1 MAVSRSLGVPVGG
14 CSSVGGY
21 NCEVRIQCI
30 VAELCVNS
38 SGGAGGSVVGTS
50 RESGTSICRT
60 WACGCVRVRCFVA
73 GLGVRML
80 G

>member
-21 NCEVRIQCI
+21 NCEMQIRCI
-30 VAELCVNS
+30 VAELCVS
-38 SGGAGGSVVGTS
+38 SSGAGGSIVGTS
-50 RESGTSICRT
+50 RESGTSICRM
-60 WACGCVRVRCFVA
+60 WACGCLRVGCFVA

-80 G
+80 V